1 MSLRYCGGPEA
12 QRTGQGVRRYP
23 PPPPPKITPE
33 QMAEALKPPD
43 PIMRGRH
50 PHRDSMGQL
59 DLTGL
64 PTTRTPLAH
73 HTPQTVNSGMNWQ
86 RARDVQPKL
95 SYPAG
100 VGTSLIAGPERPRT
114 SLHEMRSMV
123 TRRPTTPPAPL
134 SASSSERWLQIRD
147 ELGETKEE
155 VFIGNNLRDVSRS
168 VSRTSPHHSNARP
181 TPLPPAGSM
190 SSLSVPRLPAERHK
204 EATSNPHS

>member
-1 MSLRYCGGPEA
+1 MLTSRLRPL
-12 QRTGQGVRRYP
+12 VR
-23 PPPPPKITPE
+23 
-33 QMAEALKPPD
+33 AV
-43 PIMRGRH
+43 
-50 PHRDSMGQL
+50 
-59 DLTGL
+59 GL

-123 TRRPTTPPAPL
+123 TRRGGPTTPPAPL

-168 VSRTSPHHSNARP
+168 ASRTSPHHSSPRP

-190 SSLSVPRLPAERHK
+190 SSLSVLRLPAERHK